1 MGIEDEGVARDEDIE
16 EKLVR
21 SRSFVKIFS
30 FLSKIRRNTNFV
42 RLIFLMLL
50 KKKKSILYAYA
61 YNKNLDKLHHSG
73 ETLKMI
79 KRAII
84 FHIRY
89 ISRLIIHPTV
99 QCFNPSSLC
108 L

>member
-1 MGIEDEGVARDEDIE
+1 MGIENEGVARDEDIE

-30 FLSKIRRNTNFV
+30 FLSKIRRNTV

-50 KKKKSILYAYA
+50 KKKSILYAYE

-99 QCFNPSSLC
+99 QCFNPSALC

>member
-1 MGIEDEGVARDEDIE
+1 MGIEDDGVARHEDIE

-50 KKKKSILYAYA
+50 KKKVFYTHTSIIKIWI
-61 YNKNLDKLHHSG
+61 NCI
-73 ETLKMI
+73 TLEK
-79 KRAII
+79 
-84 FHIRY
+84 H
-89 ISRLIIHPTV
+89 
-99 QCFNPSSLC
+99 
-108 L
+108 

>member
-21 SRSFVKIFS
+21 SKSFVKIFS

-50 KKKKSILYAYA
+50 KKKSILYAYE
-61 YNKNLDKLHHSG
+61 YNKNLDCI
-73 ETLKMI
+73 TLEK
-79 KRAII
+79 
-84 FHIRY
+84 H
-89 ISRLIIHPTV
+89 
-99 QCFNPSSLC
+99 
-108 L
+108 

>member
-21 SRSFVKIFS
+21 SKSFVKIFS

-50 KKKKSILYAYA
+50 KKKSILYAYE

-79 KRAII
+79 KR
-84 FHIRY
+84 
-89 ISRLIIHPTV
+89 
-99 QCFNPSSLC
+99 
-108 L
+108 